1 MWPAKDKGAINTRAS
16 ARDKFGSWCAS
27 SHATG
32 QSPSTITGVPVVREA
47 DVITALKL
55 LRGMGVGYGRCNIH
69 LLHMWFCFKYIYD
82 TLIVYLSHRILYKTV
97 TLNFTFYMKNLN
109 KKKLPCQTQKF
120 TK

>member
-47 DVITALKL
+47 DVITALNYSVEWASA
-55 LRGMGVGYGRCNIH
+55 MGAVYSPFTH
-69 LLHMWFCFKYIYD
+69 VVLFQ
-82 TLIVYLSHRILYKTV
+82 VYLRYFNCIFV
-97 TLNFTFYMKNLN
+97 AQNIV
-109 KKKLPCQTQKF
+109 
-120 TK
+120 